1 MLSVLRGLRRKLIEE
16 GKLKSYLA
24 YAIGE
29 IVLIV
34 AGILIA
40 LTINDWNEQR
50 KNREV
55 ELRMLSEIEASILS
69 DQKELSDALESVRT
83 SISRMEAL
91 LNILKNPT
99 AYHDSL
105 DVFFG
110 AAYGVHSAT
119 LNTAPYEAIK
129 AGGLDRISNDEL
141 RLKLIELFD
150 DSYKRIVIIDEVE
163 IKVNLDILRPYYYQ
177 HFTDI
182 RWSESAS
189 PLNYQ
194 RLVKDVAYRNL
205 VDYHMNILKLNHGWI
220 YEQALT
226 QIAELL
232 EMLDFE
238 LGDKEK

>member
-1 MLSVLRGLRRKLIEE
+1 MLTVLRRIRRKLIEE

-34 AGILIA
+34 VGILIA
-40 LTINDWNEQR
+40 LTISDWNEQR

-55 ELRMLSEIEASILS
+55 EFRMLSEIKSAILF
-69 DQKELSDALESVRT
+69 DKKELSLALDSVRI
-83 SISRMEAL
+83 SITRMESL
-91 LNILKNPT
+91 LNILKNPP

-105 DVFFG
+105 DDLFG

-129 AGGLDRISNDEL
+129 AGGLDRINNDEIRL
-141 RLKLIELFD
+141 RLLELFD
-150 DSYKRIVIIDEVE
+150 DSYKRIASINELD
-163 IKVNLDILRPYYYQ
+163 IKVNLDVLRPYYYK

-182 RWSESAS
+182 RWNKRAS
-189 PLNYQ
+189 PLDYH

-220 YEQALT
+220 YEKTLS
-226 QIAELL
+226 QISELIKIL
-232 EMLDFE
+232 NYE
-238 LGDKEK
+238 LVDEEK